1 MNMKALALLL
11 ATSLAS
17 SAVCA
22 LEAMEESAMG
32 AVVGGDGIAI
42 GLDYGVNTDQS
53 GAPLASL
60 SSCAGTGNPCKFA
73 YKLAAREDGG
83 GAWTVFK
90 DSYMSLKI
98 PILNIGVLPAMS
110 AVASNQA
117 YFDDTRFRNAG
128 VCLLPGA
135 VCTAANIDT
144 LPALMLFYPATTT
157 SYTPVST
164 TGGTSAGYTSLSLG
178 MVIGRMALEFGAT
191 GYNTDANGSF
201 LGARIADN
209 NGNFANMAI
218 SGKAYVYG
226 F

>member
-1 MNMKALALLL
+1 MNMKAVTLLL

-17 SAVCA
+17 SAVWA
-22 LEAMEESAMG
+22 LEAMEEADMG
-32 AVVGGDGIAI
+32 SVVGRNGIAI
-42 GLDYGVNTDQS
+42 GLDYGVNTDQT

-60 SSCAGTGNPCKFA
+60 SNCAGAGNPCTFA
-73 YKLAAREDGG
+73 YKLAARESGG
-83 GAWTVFK
+83 GTWTVFK

-98 PILNIGVLPAMS
+98 PILNIGVLPAMGTVGS
-110 AVASNQA
+110 TAA
-117 YFDDTRFRNAG
+117 YFDATRFQNAG
-128 VCLLPGA
+128 TCLLPGA
-135 VCTAANIDT
+135 VCTSANIDT

-157 SYTPVST
+157 SYTPVGT
-164 TGGTSAGYTSLSLG
+164 TGGSSAGYTSLSLG
-178 MVIGRMALEFGAT
+178 MVVGRMALEFGAT
-191 GYNTDANGSF
+191 GYSNDANGSF